1 MFQVLRNNF
10 YFSQKAYPLKKSI
23 LIILLALFVVSCKT
37 QSNIVTSKKE
47 AQKKGLY
54 AYDNSK
60 KATSIEENTK
70 RKSKKNKKS
79 NATLNDKIVTDALD
93 FVGVRYRLGGTTKT
107 GMDCSG
113 LVFSTF
119 GNYDIVLPRTAFD
132 MSKHGET
139 ISKKKAAPGDL
150 IFFKTND
157 RSKINHVGII
167 TDIEDDVITFVHA
180 STSSG
185 VIVSSTLD
193 EYYSKTFAQINRVI
207 N

>member
-1 MFQVLRNNF
+1 M
-10 YFSQKAYPLKKSI
+10 KKSI
-23 LIILLALFVVSCKT
+23 LIILLTLFVVSCKT

-54 AYDNSK
+54 AYNSSK
-60 KATSIEENTK
+60 KTPSINDDTTK
-70 RKSKKNKKS
+70 KKSKKNKKS

-119 GNYDIVLPRTAFD
+119 GNYNIVLPRTAID

-139 ISKKKAAPGDL
+139 ISKKKATPGDL
-150 IFFKTND
+150 IFFKTNG